1 MRIYPNRLRLIDI
14 YSFLK
19 ANFKTTTLMI
29 TICDKGYAN
38 TFKLFYRLSHMEGYS
53 NFVAFVM
60 DKEGFDVFAIC
71 APHS

>member
-1 MRIYPNRLRLIDI
+1 
-14 YSFLK
+14 
-19 ANFKTTTLMI
+19 MI

-38 TFKLFYRLSHMEGYS
+38 TFKLFYRLSHMERYS

-60 DKEGFDVFAIC
+60 DKEGFDVLAIC